1 MNKQGGQPNSAACE
15 ELKAK
20 SCSRP
25 GHSYPQVLRDKILT
39 AVDGGMAVREVAE
52 TFGVSKSYVY
62 KAVAR
67 RRITG
72 ERGVRRGGG
81 HRSRKL
87 SAAQEAAFLAHL
99 RSRPNTTVSQAQCW
113 FLAKLGVRISIGTT
127 WNTMNRL
134 RLSLGTSPS
143 DAG

>member
-1 MNKQGGQPNSAACE
+1 LVKQGGQPAACE
-15 ELKAK
+15 ELEAK

-25 GHSYPQVLRDKILT
+25 GHSYPQVLRDKVLT
-39 AVDGGMAVREVAE
+39 SVDGGMAVREVAQ

-62 KAVAR
+62 QAVAR

-81 HRSRKL
+81 RRPRKL

-99 RSRPNTTVSQAQCW
+99 RSRPNTTVSQAKDW
-113 FLAKLGVRISIGTT
+113 LLAKHGVRISTGAT
-127 WNTMNRL
+127 WNTMKRL
-134 RLSLGTSPS
+134 TSSLETVSTR
-143 DAG
+143 